1 MLTFED
7 CLDYCELTLDEIDAV
22 AAHEHSCRLQAL
34 ALAGSLVQS
43 DQGRK
48 QLLRILGE
56 TLLEARVHNDLAR
69 ERQLEQVI
77 AAFSERHSQQ
87 RAS

>member
-43 DQGRK
+43 DHGRR

-56 TLLEARVHNDLAR
+56 TLLQARVTGDLQR
-69 ERQLEQVI
+69 ERQLEGVV
-77 AAFSERHSQQ
+77 AGFSNRHHLRLSC
-87 RAS
+87 

>member
-34 ALAGSLVQS
+34 ALAGSLVQNER
-43 DQGRK
+43 GRR

-56 TLLEARVHNDLAR
+56 TLLQARVEGDRQR
-69 ERQLEQVI
+69 EKQLEAVV
-77 AAFSERHSQQ
+77 AGFSDRHQLRQ
-87 RAS
+87 AM

>member
-7 CLDYCELTLDEIDAV
+7 CLDYCELTIDEIDAV

-43 DQGRK
+43 DRGRR

-56 TLLEARVHNDLAR
+56 TLLQARVEGDRQR
-69 ERQLEQVI
+69 ERQLKSVVDG
-77 AAFSERHSQQ
+77 FTSRHQLQ
-87 RAS
+87 